1 VVVDVTSVKTGLIKI
16 SLIKN
21 KVMAT
26 KRKTKKKENPCG
38 EGYRREEIVDEST
51 KTFPDVE
58 SGESGEKGY
67 PKNNSKKRPKKKY
80 RCVKIRKPGI
90 KKEELRGDKMK
101 TTPKTDPLDKEKG

>member
-1 VVVDVTSVKTGLIKI
+1 
-16 SLIKN
+16 
-21 KVMAT
+21 MAT

-38 EGYRREEIVDEST
+38 EGYRREEIVDAST

>member
-1 VVVDVTSVKTGLIKI
+1 VDVTIVKTGSIKIFLIK
-16 SLIKN
+16 S

-26 KRKTKKKENPCG
+26 KRKEKKKERPCG
-38 EGYRREEIVDEST
+38 EGYRREEIVDAST

-67 PKNNSKKRPKKKY
+67 PTNNSKKKPKKKY

-90 KKEELRGDKMK
+90 KKEDKDKIK
-101 TTPKTDPLDKEKG
+101 TDPKTDPLDKEKG